1 MISIKKNKNIKL
13 DIPSFTC
20 DNNAVGSHL
29 NNHDLTKYLNV
40 YGFLCVIGRPGSGK
54 TSMTIAMITQK
65 KPKWPIFINGVKSQT
80 LIHFVGVHYIHSVS
94 SKIGYHIHL

>member
-40 YGFLCVIGRPGSGK
+40 YGFLNVLSVVLSLGK
-54 TSMTIAMITQK
+54 L
-65 KPKWPIFINGVKSQT
+65 V
-80 LIHFVGVHYIHSVS
+80 
-94 SKIGYHIHL
+94 